1 MYFLIIPSNVYTN
14 DAVSSEAKICYGLIL
29 SLSNTLG
36 YSYAT
41 NEFIAEHLGTSIRT
55 VQRYIKELSEA
66 KLVRLEYIANK
77 RRLIFPIIE
86 PSNIEK
92 RAKRSKMA
100 NYDRFKAPSA
110 VEVAK
115 QEAIMK
121 LVRGY

>member
-1 MYFLIIPSNVYTN
+1 MYFLIIPSNVYMN
-14 DAVSSEAKICYGLIL
+14 DTITSDAKICYGLIL
-29 SLSNTLG
+29 SLANTLG

-41 NEFIAEHLGTSIRT
+41 NDFIAEHLGISIRT

-66 KLVRLEYIANK
+66 KLIRLEYIANK
-77 RRLIFPIIE
+77 RRLIFPIIG

-100 NYDRFKAPSA
+100 NYDRFTAPSP

>member
-1 MYFLIIPSNVYTN
+1 MN
-14 DAVSSEAKICYGLIL
+14 DAISSDSKICYGLIL

-41 NEFIAEHLGTSIRT
+41 NDFIAEHLGISIRT

-66 KLVRLEYIANK
+66 KLIRVEYVRNK
-77 RRLIFPIIE
+77 RRLIYPIIQ

-92 RAKRSKMA
+92 RAKRSKKA
-100 NYDRFKAPSA
+100 NYDRFTPISE

-121 LVRGY
+121 LIRGY

>member
-1 MYFLIIPSNVYTN
+1 MN
-14 DAVSSEAKICYGLIL
+14 DAISSDAKICYGLIL

-41 NEFIAEHLGTSIRT
+41 NDFISEHLGISIRT

-66 KLVRLEYIANK
+66 KLIRLEYIRNK
-77 RRLIFPIIE
+77 RRLIYPIIE

-92 RAKRSKMA
+92 RAKRSKIA
-100 NYDRFKAPSA
+100 NYERFTPISE

-121 LVRGY
+121 LIRGY